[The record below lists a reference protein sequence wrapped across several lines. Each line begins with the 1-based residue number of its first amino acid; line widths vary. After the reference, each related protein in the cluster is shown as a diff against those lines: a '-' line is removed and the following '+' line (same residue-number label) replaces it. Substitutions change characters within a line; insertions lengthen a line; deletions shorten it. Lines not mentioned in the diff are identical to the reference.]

1 MSIYLISPA
10 GHPNYGD
17 ELIAAGWLRY
27 LAETRPE
34 TDVWLDCPNPG
45 LATELFLG
53 LHPRL
58 RTTNTLW
65 RACWEADSTD
75 PVIVMDKVAHL
86 MRHFGSPSY
95 DLGIDRIRSMESIH
109 VLGGGYLNNLWP
121 ANAGV
126 VAAADAIRSLTGA
139 KLYATG
145 LSVIPVLAGTEDGD
159 GHDLID
165 MLRGFDH
172 VTVRDEPSASVLGLP
187 LGLDDA
193 FLAAGHELQRGFARG
208 GADLV
213 VCLQSDLQSEAESAQ
228 VFGRAREVVQAA
240 LAEGKTVQYVEAIPG
255 VDRPGFDALKDLI
268 RPEDF
273 IPFISVWRDGLPLKQ
288 NQTWLTTRFHLHF
301 MAAAAG
307 NLGTAASVKEG
318 YYDVKHGSLMN
329 LGTGWSST
337 GSQEAIAA
345 GSCSPRAAPSTFAA
359 HLNSRME
366 QKRQEALTL
375 YPQVPADVVLPG
387 HPVAAVARLLR
398 GLRSAVTPLPGS

>member
-1 MSIYLISPA
+1 MGVVSIYLISPA

-17 ELIAAGWLRY
+17 ELIATGWLRY

-65 RACWEADSTD
+65 RACWEAGSSD
-75 PVIVMDKVAHL
+75 PVVVMDKVAHL

-95 DLGIDRIRSMESIH
+95 DLGIDRVRSMESIH

-145 LSVIPVLAGTEDGD
+145 LSVIPVLAGAEDGD

-213 VCLQSDLQSEAESAQ
+213 VCLQSDLQTETESAHM
-228 VFGRAREVVQAA
+228 FARAREVVQGA

-288 NQTWLTTRFHLHF
+288 NQTWVTTRFHLHF

-307 NLGTAASVKEG
+307 NLGTAVSIKEG
-318 YYDVKHGSLMN
+318 YYDVKHGSMMN
-329 LGTGWSST
+329 LGTGWSSL
-337 GSQEAIAA
+337 GSLETVTA
-345 GSCSPRAAPSTFAA
+345 GCDSPATNRTVFAA
-359 HLNSRME
+359 SLDSRIE
-366 QKRQEALTL
+366 EKRREARTL
-375 YPQVPADVVLPG
+375 YPPG
-387 HPVAAVARLLR
+387 PGPTEPLAAPFGAAARLLR
-398 GLRSAVTPLPGS
+398 GIRAAITP